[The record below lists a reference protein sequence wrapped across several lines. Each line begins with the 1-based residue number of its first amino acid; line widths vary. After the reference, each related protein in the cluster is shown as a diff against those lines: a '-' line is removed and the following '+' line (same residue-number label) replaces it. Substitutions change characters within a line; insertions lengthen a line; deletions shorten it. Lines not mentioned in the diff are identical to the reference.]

1 MAQFIAFED
10 GITVNGQTILSVVN
24 ALEKAKAKD
33 IALDVLAENNLINI
47 EDKKWYK
54 QIDWLNTFKSI
65 SEEMGETIL
74 FFIGKSIID
83 NAEFPP
89 EINSLEKG
97 LASIDIAY
105 HMNHQKGGKQMF
117 NPENGEKLNGIGF
130 YKVTE
135 VQDNQIKMVCENPYP
150 CDFDRGIITSMA
162 RKFEQLAEVK
172 LDLSTK
178 GRKDGKKSST
188 YLITWSYSFSK

>member
-83 NAEFPP
+83 SAEFPP
-89 EINSLEKG
+89 EIDDLEKG

-105 HMNHQKGGKQMF
+105 HMNHQKGGKQML
-117 NPENGEKLNGIGF
+117 NPENGEKLNGIGS

-150 CDFDRGIITSMA
+150 CDFDRGIITSMS
-162 RKFEQLAEVK
+162 RKFEPLAEVK
-172 LDLSTK
+172 LDPSTK
-178 GRKDGKKSST
+178 GRKEGKKSST
-188 YLITWSYSFSK
+188 YVITWSYSFSK